1 MKRLHWLCCVLL
13 GAAALLPLPAEKIS
27 FQADSMSGV
36 SGQTNEQTVLSG
48 NASVITETMEIA
60 ADTIELSGT
69 DFRFITATG
78 QVSGTNT
85 ESQLQFTCSSMRYDR
100 TTKIAIL
107 QDSVHLVD
115 VENDVTA
122 DAELIEYNQT
132 TDIAVMQIQVTLV
145 QKDNTCTAAYAV
157 YQKEAQ
163 LLTMTGNPQIV
174 QGTDTFRAQ
183 EIQLNLDT
191 QEIKLDGRVKGSVT
205 TKDSQTAVPSPEE

>member
-1 MKRLHWLCCVLL
+1 MKRLHCLCCALL
-13 GAAALLPLPAEKIS
+13 SAAALLPLPAEKIS

-174 QGTDTFRAQ
+174 QGTDTFRAL

-205 TKDSQTAVPSPEE
+205 TKDSQTAAPSPEE

>member
-1 MKRLHWLCCVLL
+1 MKRLHCLCCALL
-13 GAAALLPLPAEKIS
+13 SAAALLPLPAEKIS

-205 TKDSQTAVPSPEE
+205 TKDSQTAAPSPEE